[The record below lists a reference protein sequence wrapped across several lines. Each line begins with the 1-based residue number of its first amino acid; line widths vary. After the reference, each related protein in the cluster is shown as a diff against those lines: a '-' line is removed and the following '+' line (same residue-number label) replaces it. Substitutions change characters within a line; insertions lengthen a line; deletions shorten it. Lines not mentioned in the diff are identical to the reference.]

1 MPDETS
7 GLPLSLLHAGFGGV
21 IGTSWP
27 VPGAVAARF
36 TAHLYEGLLRS
47 GNSPVMAYRLA
58 VAALFRATAKDI
70 VEWAERPPGAN
81 SDLNTA
87 GLSRLRVAGSAAPP
101 YQSSPG
107 SLPLFCWGAF
117 RYLGW

>member
-1 MPDETS
+1 M
-7 GLPLSLLHAGFGGV
+7 SLLHAGFGGV

-36 TAHLYEGLLRS
+36 TAHLYEELLHA
-47 GNSPVMAYRLA
+47 GDSPAAAYRAA
-58 VAALFRATAKDI
+58 VATLFRTTAEEI
-70 VEWAERPPGAN
+70 VEWAERPLGAV
-81 SDLNTA
+81 SDLKA
-87 GLSRLRVAGSAAPP
+87 SELLRLRSAGSAALP
-101 YQSSPG
+101 YQPSPG